1 MHARVCWGNGVRVR
15 LGCCEDVVGSGCWE
29 VWYSGVRDVL
39 YKSPLHIR
47 ASLSGTL
54 VEED

>member
-1 MHARVCWGNGVRVR
+1 ML
-15 LGCCEDVVGSGCWE
+15 LGCCWKWVLG

-39 YKSPLHIR
+39 YKSPVHIR